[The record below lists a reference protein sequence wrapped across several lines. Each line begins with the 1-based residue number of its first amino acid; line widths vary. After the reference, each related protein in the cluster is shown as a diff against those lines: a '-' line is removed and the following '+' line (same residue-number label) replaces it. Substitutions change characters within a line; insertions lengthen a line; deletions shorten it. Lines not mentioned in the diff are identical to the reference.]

1 MTRNFTISYAT
12 DVETGLK
19 LKDYAKEAGLSL
31 SAFSCLAVKA
41 VINALPCSFF
51 KETAPDYLA
60 LVLKDVISKGYK
72 LGDMVLES

>member
-19 LKDYAKEAGLSL
+19 LKDYAKEADLSL
-31 SAFSCLAVKA
+31 SAFSSLAVKA
-41 VINALPCSFF
+41 VISALPCSFF
-51 KETAPDYLA
+51 KETAPDYLG

>member
-31 SAFSCLAVKA
+31 SAFSALAVKV
-41 VINALPCSFF
+41 VINAVPCGFF
-51 KETAPDYLA
+51 KETKSEHLDL
-60 LVLKDVISKGYK
+60 LLKDIVAKGYA
-72 LGDMVLES
+72 LGDMDLEI